1 MPFKNSGVDHSTP
14 KKHATEFRLWIIII
28 SLLVAGAVL
37 AGIVAIGVQRH
48 NDQQLAAQMI
58 RSEVE
63 LQTTGAE
70 ISGIKDHEFKTM
82 AEYVNA
88 YVQVAP
94 LLDEYDHKLEA
105 YADLC
110 KRAQRRDERRSLIN
124 ILRNQNSYSS
134 DVWRNASEIIQLVR
148 AISGVMRKEAS
159 VIRDMSSLP
168 NEEQVQFWHEE
179 FVPLLG
185 QEHALRERLALA
197 GQKMSSE
204 STAQ

>member
-1 MPFKNSGVDHSTP
+1 MPFNNTVNRSES
-14 KKHATEFRLWIIII
+14 KKETTRFRLWIIII
-28 SLLVAGAVL
+28 SLFVAGTVVAVL
-37 AGIVAIGVQRH
+37 VAIGIQRH

-63 LQTTGAE
+63 LQTTGAR

-82 AEYVNA
+82 AEYVDA

-94 LLDEYDHKLEA
+94 LLDDYDHELQA
-105 YADLC
+105 YADLSE
-110 KRAQRRDERRSLIN
+110 RARRRDERRSLIN
-124 ILRNQNSYSS
+124 IMRSQKSFSS

-148 AISGVMRKEAS
+148 EISSVMRKEAS
-159 VIRDMSSLP
+159 VVRDMNSLP

-179 FVPLLG
+179 FVPLLA
-185 QEHALRERLALA
+185 EHALRERLALA

>member
-1 MPFKNSGVDHSTP
+1 MPFNNTVNRSES
-14 KKHATEFRLWIIII
+14 KKETIRFRLWLIII
-28 SLLVAGAVL
+28 SLFVAGTVL
-37 AGIVAIGVQRH
+37 AALVAIGTQRH

-82 AEYVNA
+82 AEYVRA
-88 YVQVAP
+88 YVQVGP
-94 LLDEYDHKLEA
+94 LLDDYDHELQA

-110 KRAQRRDERRSLIN
+110 ESARRRDEGRSLIN
-124 ILRNQNSYSS
+124 IMRNRKAS

-148 AISGVMRKEAS
+148 EISSVMRKEAS

-168 NEEQVQFWHEE
+168 EEEQVQFWHEQ
-179 FVPLLG
+179 FLPLLA

>member
-1 MPFKNSGVDHSTP
+1 MPFNNTVNRSES
-14 KKHATEFRLWIIII
+14 KKETTRFRLWIIII
-28 SLLVAGAVL
+28 SLFVAGTVVAVL
-37 AGIVAIGVQRH
+37 VAIGIQRH

-63 LQTTGAE
+63 LQTTGAR

-82 AEYVNA
+82 AEYVDA

-94 LLDEYDHKLEA
+94 LLDDYDHELQA
-105 YADLC
+105 YADLSE
-110 KRAQRRDERRSLIN
+110 RARRRDERRSLIN
-124 ILRNQNSYSS
+124 IMRSQKSFSS

-148 AISGVMRKEAS
+148 EISSVMRKEAS
-159 VIRDMSSLP
+159 VVRDMNSLP

-179 FVPLLG
+179 FVPLLA

>member
-1 MPFKNSGVDHSTP
+1 
-14 KKHATEFRLWIIII
+14 
-28 SLLVAGAVL
+28 
-37 AGIVAIGVQRH
+37 
-48 NDQQLAAQMI
+48 MI

-82 AEYVNA
+82 AEYVRA

-94 LLDEYDHKLEA
+94 LLDDYDHELQA

-110 KRAQRRDERRSLIN
+110 ESARRRDERRSLIN
-124 ILRNQNSYSS
+124 IMRNRKAFSS

-148 AISGVMRKEAS
+148 EISSVMRKEAS

-168 NEEQVQFWHEE
+168 EQEQIQFWHEQ
-179 FVPLLG
+179 FLPLLA